1 MKDLTLYIWLAVAA
15 AVLAFLWYKG
25 YLLRLSNY
33 VRETREELRKCNW
46 PNRQELRE
54 STITVMISIA
64 LLGMFTAVVDLVLN
78 GVFGLLNS

>member
-1 MKDLTLYIWLAVAA
+1 VKDLTLYIWLAVAA
-15 AVLAFLWYKG
+15 AVFAFLWYKG

>member
-1 MKDLTLYIWLAVAA
+1 MKDLTSYIWLAVAA
-15 AVLAFLWYKG
+15 AVVAFLWYKG
-25 YLLRLSNY
+25 YLLRFTNY

-64 LLGMFTAVVDLVLN
+64 LLGMFTAVADLIL
-78 GVFGLLNS
+78 GGILGIINS

>member
-1 MKDLTLYIWLAVAA
+1 VKDLTLYIWLAVAA
-15 AVLAFLWYKG
+15 AFFAFLWYKG